1 MNRKFF
7 KLRKIFKL
15 VHKTHYRKDKQNSTE
30 EGKNRGFKS
39 PNVSENVR
47 WIFLSW
53 FTELIIS
60 FLGSK
65 NIFSVNLIIYV
76 PKLVHIYCS
85 RKVEQIIQTARP
97 SHACHNYFFRGTYL
111 K

>member
-1 MNRKFF
+1 M
-7 KLRKIFKL
+7 
-15 VHKTHYRKDKQNSTE
+15 HKTHYRKDKQNSTE
-30 EGKNRGFKS
+30 EGKNRGFKL

-47 WIFLSW
+47 WIFLSR

-76 PKLVHIYCS
+76 PKLVYIAPVRSSKLSKLQGH
-85 RKVEQIIQTARP
+85 RMPATII
-97 SHACHNYFFRGTYL
+97 SSEVHN
-111 K
+111 